1 MKIFLKAY
9 RVLTYIFLAL
19 LIVGLCLS
27 IYEYFIEKQDYGL
40 EGLFINIFIICF
52 LFIIRYFLAKTKDI
66 YLLDHTGILDK
77 SKYAGFKFDKA
88 TGILNFIIGLAIT
101 SFPIFIFLKYPIN
114 QLDAK
119 EISRISILVLIG
131 IYGILKINYTTQT
144 LKMLLDIDKT

>member
-9 RVLTYIFLAL
+9 RVLTYLFLAL

-27 IYEYFIEKQDYGL
+27 IYEYLIEKQEYGL
-40 EGLFINIFIICF
+40 DGLLINIFIICF
-52 LFIIRYFLAKTKDI
+52 FFTIRYYLLKTKDI
-66 YLLDHTGILDK
+66 YLLEDNGILEKDN
-77 SKYAGFKFDKA
+77 YAGFKFDKA

-119 EISRISILVLIG
+119 EISRISLLVVIW
-131 IYGILKINYTTQT
+131 IYGVLKMNYTTRT